1 MLNFMS
7 FTFKKLSISDVIL
20 IEPHSFTDDR
30 GFFFESFKESDFFS
44 NGINKK
50 FVQDNFSHSV
60 NGVIR
65 GLHFQKA
72 PKAQAKLVTV
82 LKGKIFDVAVDIRKN
97 SPTYGKWVSEI
108 LSGDTHN
115 LLYVPEGFAHGFC
128 VISDEADV
136 LYKVSNEY
144 SQEHERSII
153 WNDPKLN
160 IQWPIKNPII
170 SNKDN
175 KLLLLEN
182 LDNDF
187 VYRGTS

>member
-1 MLNFMS
+1 MLVSMP
-7 FTFKKLSISDVIL
+7 FTFKRLSIPDVIL
-20 IEPHSFTDDR
+20 IEPQSFSDDR

-44 NGINKK
+44 NGIDKK

-65 GLHFQKA
+65 GLHFQKV

-128 VISDEADV
+128 VISDDADV

-160 IQWPIKNPII
+160 IQWPIKKPII

-175 KLLLLEN
+175 KLSLLEN

-187 VYRGTS
+187 VYRDAS

>member
-1 MLNFMS
+1 MP
-7 FTFKKLSISDVIL
+7 FTFKRLSISDVIF
-20 IEPHSFTDDR
+20 IEPKSFSDDR
-30 GFFFESFKESDFFS
+30 GFFFESFKESDFFL
-44 NGINKK
+44 NGIDKK

-108 LSGDTHN
+108 LSDNTHN

-153 WNDPKLN
+153 WNDPKLD
-160 IQWPIKNPII
+160 IQWPIKKPII

-175 KLLLLEN
+175 KLSLLEN

-187 VYRGTS
+187 VYRDTS

>member
-1 MLNFMS
+1 MLNFMP
-7 FTFKKLSISDVIL
+7 FTFKRLSIPDVIL
-20 IEPHSFTDDR
+20 VEPQSFSDDR

-44 NGINKK
+44 NGIDKK

-153 WNDPKLN
+153 WNDPKLD
-160 IQWPIKNPII
+160 IQWPIKKPII

-175 KLLLLEN
+175 KLSLLEN

-187 VYRGTS
+187 VYRDAS

>member
-1 MLNFMS
+1 MLNFMP
-7 FTFKKLSISDVIL
+7 FTFKRLSIPDVIL
-20 IEPHSFTDDR
+20 IEPQSFSDDR

-44 NGINKK
+44 NGIDKK
-50 FVQDNFSHSV
+50 FVQDNFSHST

-108 LSGDTHN
+108 LSDDTHN

-136 LYKVSNEY
+136 HYKVSNEY

-160 IQWPIKNPII
+160 IEWPIKKPII

-175 KLLLLEN
+175 KLSLLEN

-187 VYRGTS
+187 VYVDTS

>member
-1 MLNFMS
+1 MLNFMP
-7 FTFKKLSISDVIL
+7 FTFKRLSIPDVIL
-20 IEPHSFTDDR
+20 VEPNSFSDDR
-30 GFFFESFKESDFFS
+30 GFFFESYKESDFLS
-44 NGINKK
+44 NGIDKK

-60 NGVIR
+60 YGVIR
-65 GLHFQKA
+65 GLHFQKT

-153 WNDPKLN
+153 WNDPKLD
-160 IQWPIKNPII
+160 IQWPIKKPII

-175 KLLLLEN
+175 KLSLLEN

-187 VYRGTS
+187 VYGDTS

>member
-7 FTFKKLSISDVIL
+7 FTFKRLSIPDVIL
-20 IEPHSFTDDR
+20 VEPSLFSDDR

-44 NGINKK
+44 NGIDKN

-108 LSGDTHN
+108 LSDNTHN

-160 IQWPIKNPII
+160 IQWPITKPII

-175 KLLLLEN
+175 KLSLLEN

-187 VYRGTS
+187 VYRDQS